1 MIIGHEPILRFLD
14 TAEREKRLAQVYCFT
29 GPNRIGKCTLA
40 KTMAARLLGVD
51 FTRLDSHP
59 DYTYVERL
67 VDEKSGKLKKDLS
80 IMQARALREKLQ
92 LRSWFGGYRVVVI
105 NEAETLNE
113 ESSNALLK
121 TLEEPALNTVIF
133 LITENEAAL
142 LPTIRSRVQIIYFS
156 VVPDDILGPGLVEK
170 GFSQD
175 DVEAV
180 LPLAAGRPGLA
191 LNFLSDETLRA
202 SYYDELDRFRS
213 LLNSPFYAKV
223 KIVEIYFK
231 DKDEIGER
239 QRERL
244 FNVLDLWLLAWRTL
258 LLEQLGLKIGSSLFT
273 QSLVGIRHA
282 KETVILNIQ
291 KVIEAKALLRY
302 NVNQR
307 LVMENCVITF

>member
-1 MIIGHEPILRFLD
+1 M
-14 TAEREKRLAQVYCFT
+14 
-29 GPNRIGKCTLA
+29 
-40 KTMAARLLGVD
+40 
-51 FTRLDSHP
+51 
-59 DYTYVERL
+59 
-67 VDEKSGKLKKDLS
+67 
-80 IMQARALREKLQ
+80 
-92 LRSWFGGYRVVVI
+92 
-105 NEAETLNE
+105 
-113 ESSNALLK
+113 
-121 TLEEPALNTVIF
+121 
-133 LITENEAAL
+133 
-142 LPTIRSRVQIIYFS
+142 
-156 VVPDDILGPGLVEK
+156 
-170 GFSQD
+170 
-175 DVEAV
+175 
-180 LPLAAGRPGLA
+180 A